1 MGYCPSTHVQV
12 LTMVTLRW
20 IAWRTLDSGD
30 LVFFCPVG
38 VCIVVVM
45 YVHMGIYI
53 PCMVACTLHV
63 YVLHDCISP
72 CPVQYHTYAYMYIY
86 THMHTHTSTYSHTP
100 SAPYAIITFPFLF
113 GVMFGDMGHGLM
125 MLIFA
130 SVLIIFEKK
139 LAKTKAGGEV
149 GINWSNDDIRLHCV
163 GLFTLHV
170 CV

>member
-1 MGYCPSTHVQV
+1 
-12 LTMVTLRW
+12 
-20 IAWRTLDSGD
+20 
-30 LVFFCPVG
+30 
-38 VCIVVVM
+38 
-45 YVHMGIYI
+45 MGIYI

-163 GLFTLHV
+163 CLFTLHV